1 MVRELQANLQGGLI
15 NYFAVLVL
23 VAILRPVITRFSR
36 FKVAR
41 RANPITGGAVS
52 VNWVRSQP
60 RWSGM
65 TLFTSPTRFIRLAY

>member
-52 VNWVRSQP
+52 VNWVRS
-60 RWSGM
+60 WSGM